1 MHFFSKIA
9 IRGIEFLV
17 FPSEYAGGIAKKRFL
32 TTYFHA
38 NKSAVEHAVDFSS
51 QNITLPTIPD
61 HATAR
66 SQLQS

>member
-9 IRGIEFLV
+9 IRGIESLV
-17 FPSEYAGGIAKKRFL
+17 SPSDYAGGKAKKQFL
-32 TTYFHA
+32 TRYFHA

-51 QNITLPTIPD
+51 QYILLPTISD